1 MQHVM
6 KDPIVPPL
14 IKEVQTL
21 QKQAFAK
28 RRKVTNIETYR
39 EPTSTIAK
47 LLDILPTQ
55 MLCEKLISIYFDTWE
70 STFRVLHRPSFL
82 NTLHAF
88 WDLSLEDKIKL
99 RGLVPQ
105 LVAILAVACS
115 TTSGILAGSISDSTW
130 SNTACDSLNFWLFGL
145 PRKDQN
151 EMSTLQTSCLL
162 VLAMQLNMYPPD
174 KIWNAT
180 GSLVR
185 SAMSMGLHIDP
196 ESLGLSRLQ
205 KEIRRRLWSTILE
218 FDLQAS
224 QAVGMAPCVH
234 VDTFTSEIPANLTDS
249 DLKTV
254 HNVPQRDSSVDIF
267 TDILS
272 QHALA
277 SSLRLRLE
285 VASLLGRAELQKQD
299 IQNLLRKREL
309 IEEAIHNI
317 SSTLGIE
324 QSTNK
329 SECLRRQFA
338 YALVYMSLIRSLFSV
353 SIFLTSDSSESVDEK
368 QQQNC
373 LQCALLVLSIFDE
386 VSSSGLSG
394 DTGNTLKLGD
404 IFLLLF
410 WSDVYA
416 AILTLSLEV
425 KKSNI
430 ESSSTVIGS
439 YSSSASNR
447 RFFAWPKTTIVR
459 TAEAGIEALLQRP
472 NRPAADLKNVMRLS
486 FALQSAMTSSSL
498 EEKVRRSKEGMLK
511 VLDDY
516 KRFFT
521 ESDFTAAESNLELA
535 FVRQF
540 CIEIFRIRL
549 TALIAIPHRCF

>member
-1 MQHVM
+1 M

-28 RRKVTNIETYR
+28 RRKVTNVETYR
-39 EPTSTIAK
+39 EPTSIIAK

-55 MLCEKLISIYFDTWE
+55 MLCEKLINIYFDTWE

-82 NTLHAF
+82 DSLHAF
-88 WDLSLEDKIKL
+88 WDLSLENKIRL
-99 RGLVPQ
+99 HGLIPQ
-105 LVAILAVACS
+105 LVAVLAVACS
-115 TTSGILAGSISDSTW
+115 TTPGILAGSISDSAW

-162 VLAMQLNMYPPD
+162 ILAMQLNMYSPD

-185 SAMSMGLHIDP
+185 SAMSMGIHIDP
-196 ESLGLSRLQ
+196 ESFGLSRLQ

-224 QAVGMAPCVH
+224 QSVGMAPYVH
-234 VDTFTSEIPANLTDS
+234 ADTFTSETPADLTDS
-249 DLKTV
+249 DLGTV
-254 HNVPQRDSSVDIF
+254 HNVPQRDSSADIS
-267 TDILS
+267 TDISS
-272 QHALA
+272 QHILA

-317 SSTLGIE
+317 SPTLRTE
-324 QSTNK
+324 QSTNE
-329 SECLRRQFA
+329 SERSRRQFA
-338 YALVYMSLIRSLFSV
+338 YVLVYMSLIRSLFSV
-353 SIFLTSDSSESVDEK
+353 SIFLTSDPSESADEK

-394 DTGNTLKLGD
+394 DTGNTPKLGD

-410 WSDVYA
+410 WNDVYA
-416 AILTLSLEV
+416 AILNLSLEV

-430 ESSSTVIGS
+430 ESSLTVIGS
-439 YSSSASNR
+439 YSSEASNR
-447 RFFAWPKTTIVR
+447 RFLAWPKTTIVR
-459 TAEAGIEALLQRP
+459 TAKVGIEALLQSP
-472 NRPAADLKNVMRLS
+472 NHPAADLKNVLRLS
-486 FALQSAMTSSSL
+486 FALESATTSSSL

-521 ESDFTAAESNLELA
+521 ESDFTAAESNFELA

-540 CIEIFRIRL
+540 SIESFRTRL
-549 TALIAIPHRCF
+549 TALIAISHKCF